1 VPGPTMLR
9 ATMSDL
15 KNRHAAFEAWISR
28 RWPVLSPLGYALALA
43 VTFGAAAL
51 AAYHSGFGPIAAAV
65 CGLLFILFVR
75 FCARS
80 VPSVQRLIE
89 RLHPEL
95 ADRTRADEIPGW
107 AGGVYLLAGF
117 MIVVAFGA
125 LQDTRTHAP
134 VELFAAWAAGRNLL
148 DLFWQKRDGTT
159 AFDTFDQTLDEW
171 AAEYRGALRALGT
184 ALCFALLPG
193 GVALH
198 AYESGF
204 AEAVIAACGAQCL
217 VIPGVAYLAA
227 VACGAAAIPV
237 VALYAWL
244 TSSLQ
249 RVTADPWKFV
259 RPEPPSTKVPFWVRA
274 LHVLIGVALFVA
286 MSALGKP
293 ELARAGTVDFETY
306 GALALIAGWWI
317 GGRGVLAYVWAKLP
331 RGVAYPA
338 ARG

>member
-1 VPGPTMLR
+1 MLR

-15 KNRHAAFEAWISR
+15 KNRHAAFDAWISR
-28 RWPVLSPLGYALALA
+28 HRPVLSPLGYALALA
-43 VTFGAAAL
+43 VTFGGAAL

-80 VPSVQRLIE
+80 VPAVQRLIE
-89 RLHPEL
+89 RLHPEP
-95 ADRTRADEIPGW
+95 ADRTRPDEVPGW

-117 MIVVAFGA
+117 IIVVAFSA
-125 LQDTRTHAP
+125 LEDTHTYAA
-134 VELFAAWAAGRNLL
+134 VELFVAWGVGRNLL
-148 DLFWQKRDGTT
+148 DLFWRKRDGTT
-159 AFDTFDQTLDEW
+159 EFDAFDQTLDEW
-171 AAEYRGALRALGT
+171 AAEYRGALRVLGT

-204 AEAVIAACGAQCL
+204 ADAAAAECGAQCRA
-217 VIPGVAYLAA
+217 IPGIRYLAA
-227 VACGAAAIPV
+227 VACGAAAILF

-274 LHVLIGVALFVA
+274 LHVLIGIALFIA
-286 MSALGKP
+286 MAAAGQQP
-293 ELARAGTVDFETY
+293 LARNSISFGDY
-306 GALALIAGWWI
+306 GGLALLLGWWI

-338 ARG
+338 PPG

>member
-1 VPGPTMLR
+1 MLR

-15 KNRHAAFEAWISR
+15 KNRQAAIDAWVNR
-28 RWPVLSPLGYALALA
+28 HWPVLSPLGYALALA

-75 FCARS
+75 FYARS
-80 VPSVQRLIE
+80 VPAVQRLIE
-89 RLHPEL
+89 RLHPEPD
-95 ADRTRADEIPGW
+95 ATRPDEIPGW

-117 MIVVAFGA
+117 TIVVAFGA
-125 LQDTRTHAP
+125 LQDTHTYAP
-134 VELFAAWAAGRNLL
+134 VELFAAWGAGRNLL
-148 DLFWQKRDGTT
+148 DLFWQRRDGTT

-204 AEAVIAACGAQCL
+204 AEAAAAACGTQCL
-217 VIPGVAYLAA
+217 ALPGIRYLAA
-227 VACGAAAIPV
+227 VGCGAAAILF

-274 LHVLIGVALFVA
+274 LHVLIGIALFIA
-286 MSALGKP
+286 MAALGKP
-293 ELARAGTVDFETY
+293 ELARAGTVNFETY
-306 GALALIAGWWI
+306 GTLALIAGWWI

-331 RGVAYPA
+331 RGGAYAA

>member
-1 VPGPTMLR
+1 MLR

-15 KNRHAAFEAWISR
+15 KNRQAAFDAWVNGH
-28 RWPVLSPLGYALALA
+28 WATLSPLGYALALA

-51 AAYHSGFGPIAAAV
+51 AAYHSGFGPIGAAV
-65 CGLLFILFVR
+65 CGLLFVLFVR

-80 VPSVQRLIE
+80 VPAVQRLIE
-89 RLHPEL
+89 RLHPEPD
-95 ADRTRADEIPGW
+95 DRTRPDEIPGW
-107 AGGVYLLAGF
+107 AKAMYLLAGF
-117 MIVVAFGA
+117 TIVVAFSA
-125 LQDTRTHAP
+125 LQETRTYAP
-134 VELFAAWAAGRNLL
+134 VELFVAWGAGRNLL

-171 AAEYRGALRALGT
+171 AAEYRGALRVLGT

-204 AEAVIAACGAQCL
+204 ADAAAAACGAQCL
-217 VIPGVAYLAA
+217 AIPGIAYLAA
-227 VACGAAAIPV
+227 IACGAAAILF

-244 TSSLQ
+244 TSSVQ

-274 LHVLIGVALFVA
+274 LHVLIGIAIFIAVAAVGQQPLVRNSISF
-286 MSALGKP
+286 G
-293 ELARAGTVDFETY
+293 DY
-306 GALALIAGWWI
+306 GGLALLLGWWI

-331 RGVAYPA
+331 RGGAYAA
-338 ARG
+338 ARD